1 MLFESSKKNGYFRG
15 MQRYRCLDCK
25 HIFNNKRRD
34 FTASWAAKIWKD
46 YIDHKQTIHELCERY
61 SVSHPVIE
69 KYLDSYQVTPVIDY
83 PSSAIVVMDTT
94 YFRRGFGV
102 SIFRDP
108 NRKINLLW
116 LYVKHETLDTYKYG
130 IEQII
135 AKGCSVTG
143 IVCDGKK
150 GLFSS
155 FPGIPVQMCQF
166 HQKQI
171 ITRYLTKNPI
181 LPAGVELKAI
191 VETLSS
197 TCEAVFSML
206 IELWQLKWDQFLKE
220 RTYSSTGKWFYT
232 HKRLRSAIRSLRS
245 NMPYL
250 FTYQKYPNRMI
261 PNTTN
266 SLEGINSSLK
276 AKIKAH
282 QGIRDTRRKKII
294 DYMLAK

>member
-25 HIFNNKRRD
+25 HVFNNKRRD
-34 FTASWAAKIWKD
+34 FAASWAAKIWKD
-46 YIDHKQTIHELCERY
+46 YIDHKQTIQELCERY

-116 LYVKHETLDTYKYG
+116 LYVQHETLDTYKYG

-135 AKGCSVTG
+135 AKGCSVAG

-150 GLFSS
+150 GLFAS

-171 ITRYLTKNPI
+171 ITRYLTKT
-181 LPAGVELKAI
+181 VE
-191 VETLSS
+191 
-197 TCEAVFSML
+197 
-206 IELWQLKWDQFLKE
+206 
-220 RTYSSTGKWFYT
+220 
-232 HKRLRSAIRSLRS
+232 
-245 NMPYL
+245 
-250 FTYQKYPNRMI
+250 
-261 PNTTN
+261 
-266 SLEGINSSLK
+266 
-276 AKIKAH
+276 
-282 QGIRDTRRKKII
+282 
-294 DYMLAK
+294 

>member
-1 MLFESSKKNGYFRG
+1 MQFETSKKNGFFRG
-15 MQRYRCLDCK
+15 LQRYRCLDCK
-25 HIFNNKRRD
+25 HVFNNKRRD
-34 FTASWAAKIWKD
+34 FTSYWAAKIWKD
-46 YIDHKQTIHELCERY
+46 YIDHKQTIQELCERY

-69 KYLDSYQVTPVIDY
+69 KYLNSYQVTPVIDY
-83 PSSAIVVMDTT
+83 PSNAVVVMDTT

-116 LYVKHETLDTYKYG
+116 LYVKYETLDIYKRG

-135 AKGCSVTG
+135 SRGCSVTG

-150 GLFSS
+150 GLFSA
-155 FPGIPVQMCQF
+155 FPGTPIQMCQF

-171 ITRYLTKNPI
+171 ITRYITNNPK
-181 LPAGVELKAI
+181 LHAGVELKAI

-206 IELWQLKWDQFLKE
+206 IELWRLKWDQFLKE
-220 RTYSSTGKWFYT
+220 RTYSSTGKCFYT
-232 HKRLRSAIRSLRS
+232 HKRLRSAIRSLSS
-245 NMPYL
+245 NTPYL
-250 FTYQKYPNRMI
+250 FTYRKYPDRLI

-282 QGIRDTRRKKII
+282 QGIRVNRRKKII
-294 DYMLAK
+294 DYMLSK